1 MFIELHMLEDD
12 KRIMVSID
20 KIQCIGHVNDV
31 VVVDV
36 VDSVFRVK
44 ESYDQIR
51 QAMSK
56 ITTIENV
63 ESENNKIAKEIARAL
78 ADADQD
84 TLMPAT

>member
-1 MFIELHMLEDD
+1 MFLELHMLEDD

-44 ESYDQIR
+44 ESYEQIR
-51 QAMSK
+51 QMMSK
-56 ITTIENV
+56 ITTII
-63 ESENNKIAKEIARAL
+63 ESEDNENGN
-78 ADADQD
+78 D
-84 TLMPAT
+84 